1 MTTRQEFLEERLEEL
16 EDRVAADSRCLQH
29 LTRNVD
35 RHFTTH
41 TRDSIISVA
50 IRLHDTRVE
59 RESVRLELRQRARFE
74 AERLELL
81 GAE

>member
-16 EDRVAADSRCLQH
+16 EERVATDSRCLQH

-50 IRLHDTRVE
+50 MRLHDTRVE
-59 RESVRLELRQRARFE
+59 RDSVSLELRQRARLE

-81 GAE
+81 AAE

>member
-1 MTTRQEFLEERLEEL
+1 MTRQQYLEERLEEL
-16 EDRVAADSRCLQH
+16 EDRVAADSRCLQQ

-35 RHFTTH
+35 RHYTTH
-41 TRDSIISVA
+41 TRDTLISVA

-59 RESVRLELRQRARFE
+59 RESVRDELRRRARVE
-74 AERLELL
+74 AQRLELL

>member
-1 MTTRQEFLEERLEEL
+1 MTRQAYLEERLEEL
-16 EDRVAADSRCLQH
+16 EDRVAADSRCLQQ

-35 RHFTTH
+35 QRYSSH
-41 TRDSIISVA
+41 TRDSLISVA

-59 RESVRLELRQRARFE
+59 RQSVRDELRQRSQIE
-74 AERLELL
+74 AQRLELL